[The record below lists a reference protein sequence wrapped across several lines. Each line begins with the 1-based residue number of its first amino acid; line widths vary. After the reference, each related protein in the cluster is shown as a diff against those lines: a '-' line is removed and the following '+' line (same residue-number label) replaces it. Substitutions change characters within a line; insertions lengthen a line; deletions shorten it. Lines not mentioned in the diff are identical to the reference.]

1 MDIGNGVLIP
11 KTQSMSQET
20 KVPTTSYKR
29 ATSSKAIS
37 LNIRWDCGQTLVY
50 YQTKINSSSVIF
62 AFLTRERYKQM
73 QKRSLQWFCSY
84 IVR

>member
-1 MDIGNGVLIP
+1 MYRWLDDDYLKKKLMLNMGIGNGVLIP

-37 LNIRWDCGQTLVY
+37 LNIR
-50 YQTKINSSSVIF
+50 
-62 AFLTRERYKQM
+62 
-73 QKRSLQWFCSY
+73 
-84 IVR
+84 